1 MPDADIKVTIDIT
14 ERIEYVSEWT
24 VGELEERFLELFN
37 ADEHGQRDG
46 QRELADIMVSV
57 EGDLR
62 RYVVEVVERLHGDEG
77 FHKSVERYA
86 NVLGQDWT
94 VVVRDA

>member
-14 ERIEYVSEWT
+14 EHIEYVSEWT
-24 VGELEERFLELFN
+24 VGELEERFLDLFN
-37 ADEHGQRDG
+37 ADEHGQR
-46 QRELADIMVSV
+46 ELADIMISV

-62 RYVVEVVERLHGDEG
+62 RYVVEIVERLHGDEG

>member
-37 ADEHGQRDG
+37 ADEHGK
-46 QRELADIMVSV
+46 RELADIMVSV
-57 EGDLR
+57 GGDLR
-62 RYVVEVVERLHGDEG
+62 RYVVEVVERLHDAGHEG
-77 FHKSVERYA
+77 FHKSVERHG